1 MKKLS
6 VLFLG
11 LFIIL
16 ASSNVFAGEKWAE
29 LEAFHKVMSTTYHP
43 AEEGN
48 FEPIKTRIG
57 EMVEAA
63 GKLNTNPVPAE
74 YNKQDILDAAKK
86 LEADS
91 KVLEDK
97 IKANATN
104 EEIFK
109 DLNVLHDTFH
119 TIVGLCNPKEE
130 HKDEQK

>member
-6 VLFLG
+6 ILFLG
-11 LFIIL
+11 LFIVL
-16 ASSNVFAGEKWAE
+16 ASSNIFAEEKWPE
-29 LEAFHKVMSTTYHP
+29 LEAFHKIMSNTYHP

-63 GKLNTNPVPAE
+63 GKMNSNPIPAE
-74 YNKQDILDAAKK
+74 YNKQNIIDAAKK

-91 KVLEDK
+91 KALEEK

-109 DLNVLHDTFH
+109 ELNVLHDTFH
-119 TIVGLCNPKEE
+119 TIVGLCNPNEE